1 MRVAGPVGFDLD
13 LTLINS
19 RPAIMAGWQA
29 VADEFGVSIDLTE
42 VDRRMGIKLEDEVAH
57 WFPPASQ
64 ADAVATYRRHYVRL
78 APTLTFPLPGAAEAI
93 GAVRAAGER
102 AVVVTA
108 KQAVTVG
115 PSLAAVGLDPDEV
128 VAHVH
133 GPEKGAAL
141 ARLGAAVY
149 VGDTPADMAAGR
161 TGGAVPIGVPTG
173 SFGRAE
179 LVAAGAQLVMDSLA
193 EFAAWYAVFRHDL
206 ARESTPGGD

>member
-19 RPAIMAGWQA
+19 RPAIMAAWRA
-29 VADEFGVSIDLTE
+29 VADEFGVSIDLNE
-42 VDRRMGIKLEDEVAH
+42 VDRRMGIRLEDEVAH
-57 WFPPASQ
+57 WFPPARQ
-64 ADAVATYRRHYVRL
+64 TDAVASYRRHYVL
-78 APTLTFPLPGAAEAI
+78 VAPTLTFPLPGAADAI

-102 AVVVTA
+102 AVVITA
-108 KQAVTVG
+108 KQAVTVR
-115 PSLAAVGLDPDEV
+115 PSLDAVGLDLDEV
-128 VAHVH
+128 VPHVH
-133 GPEKGAAL
+133 GPEKAAAL

-193 EFAAWYAVFRHDL
+193 EFPAWYAVFRHDL
-206 ARESTPGGD
+206 ARESGPRDD

>member
-19 RPAIMAGWQA
+19 RPAIMAAWRE

-42 VDRRMGIKLEDEVAH
+42 VDRRLGIKLEDEVAY

-64 ADAVATYRRHYVRL
+64 TDALASYRRHYVRL

-93 GAVRAAGER
+93 AAVRAAGER

-108 KQAVTVG
+108 KLAVTAR
-115 PSLAAVGLDPDEV
+115 PSLAAVGLEPDEV

-133 GPEKGAAL
+133 GLEKAAAL
-141 ARLGAAVY
+141 ARLGASVY

-179 LVAAGAQLVMDSLA
+179 LFAAGAELVMDSLV
-193 EFAAWYAVFRHDL
+193 EFPAWYAVFRHDL
-206 ARESTPGGD
+206 AREGVPGDD